1 MLDELYAD
9 AQLPEGEWLPNYDV
23 TLKIDAGGIA
33 KTKSKFIKIY
43 INFTLLNLL

>member
-9 AQLPEGEWLPNYDV
+9 AKLEESEWLPNYDL

-33 KTKSKFIKIY
+33 KTKSKFK
-43 INFTLLNLL
+43 LL